1 MSWGIYTSAIYKVG
15 IYFLIKLYTRG
26 FYRGPVMTGTYRR
39 SVSTESA
46 GEDEESVGGE
56 ETIGNLGM
64 TTRTPRMS
72 LSGRPGGFFRGMGSQ
87 HHQLHHHHHQQ
98 HVSFDPEAPEPP
110 PPPPM
115 PQYHHHQTSNFL
127 EKPDV
132 DKKVKRHSIHGM
144 MEEENVVRPHQEMES
159 LSLAEKKYL
168 LAVERGDVASVRR
181 MLTRAQHDQWIK
193 INCVDPLGR
202 SALLM
207 AIDNENLE
215 MVELLIEY
223 KVDTKDALLHAIS
236 EEFVEAV
243 EVLLEHEETLHRKG
257 DPHSWE
263 ALHPDTATF
272 TPDITP
278 LILSAHRDNYEI
290 IKILLDR
297 GSVLP
302 MPHDVRCGCDECVT
316 SRMEDSLRHSR
327 SRINAYRA
335 LASPSLIALSS
346 KDPILT
352 AFELSWELRRL
363 SFLEHEFKCEYQE
376 LRRQCQDFATALLD
390 HTRSS
395 HELEVLLNH
404 DPTGPAFEHG
414 ERMHLNRLKLAIKLR
429 QKKFVAHPNVQQLLA
444 SIWYEGLPGFRRKN
458 MVLQVLEIVRI
469 GILFPFFSVAYIIA
483 PHSTFGQTMRKPF
496 IKFICHS
503 ASYFTFLFMLILA
516 SQRIES
522 GLGLWSSDDYS
533 EQEPEKIPPTK
544 RGAAPSLV
552 EWFILAWVSGLIWSE
567 VKQLWDVG
575 LEEYVND
582 MWNVIDFVTNSLY
595 VATVALRVVA
605 YYRVQKEN
613 EGQLG
618 EVIELQREQW
628 DTWDPMLISEGLFSA
643 ANIFSS
649 LKLVYIFSVN
659 PHLGPLQVSLSRMV
673 MDIMKFFF
681 LYVLVLFA
689 FSCGLNQLLWYY
701 ADMEKKRCP
710 TANYP
715 YSNNNTT
722 TDSNAC
728 IVWRR
733 FANLFETIQTLFWAV
748 FGLIDLESF
757 ELDGIKVFTRFWG
770 MLMFG
775 TYSVINIVVL
785 LNLLI
790 AMMNHSYQ
798 LISERADVEWKF
810 ARSKLWISYFE
821 EGGTVPP
828 PFNII
833 PTPKSMWYI
842 GQWIYRKFCGH
853 SRAAKKEH
861 MRTIR
866 RKAKQASERDLRY
879 QSIMRNLV
887 RRYVTVEQRKTEGEG
902 VTEDDV
908 NEIKQDISAFRCE
921 LIEILKKS
929 GMNTSTSSGTGTGA
943 GGKKNRQ
950 KERRLMKGFN
960 IAPQP
965 PSGSGTLAPVAEFIA
980 SLQQTPDESEN
991 QELFGSTLSSIFGP
1005 TTTPRKNPHHIS
1017 TNSVPGLTTSNRQN
1031 RCTRNG
1037 SRKRRWGTL
1046 IEAAKARS
1054 RLIAGRSR
1062 SEDSMYPPASEDG
1075 GFRSEGS
1082 SDSKS
1087 SLDGGPQL
1095 PSAHEHS
1102 QTASQQSTN
1111 GRSEN
1116 HHVFS
1121 HGLGPALAALRKK
1134 RKKFSASRA
1143 STPAITSEN
1152 PSTVDSLSTLPVRN
1166 SSASSAIGKTTSKNQ
1181 LHRASSVP
1189 ARSPDLSAHNLSRRH
1204 DSTQSQQPSL
1214 DTIEIVSVSERL
1226 ENDDVRI
1233 DVEPM
1238 SPSTTEESFVGHPTT
1253 SRDAVP
1259 VQSLTTSV
1267 KRNGSAT
1274 QLQRLPGIE
1283 TIRDVTSGWL

>member
-1 MSWGIYTSAIYKVG
+1 
-15 IYFLIKLYTRG
+15 
-26 FYRGPVMTGTYRR
+26 MTGTYRR
-39 SVSTESA
+39 SVSTEST
-46 GEDEESVGGE
+46 GEDEDNVRGVETPNEGIGNEVEYHYQMTMSGSSRGYSTVGGYPH
-56 ETIGNLGM
+56 GVD
-64 TTRTPRMS
+64 
-72 LSGRPGGFFRGMGSQ
+72 Q
-87 HHQLHHHHHQQ
+87 HLN
-98 HVSFDPEAPEPP
+98 FDPEDPP
-110 PPPPM
+110 PAPPSL
-115 PQYHHHQTSNFL
+115 QTQSSVHQTMHFL
-127 EKPDV
+127 DKPEI

-144 MEEENVVRPHQEMES
+144 MEEENVIRPHQEMGS
-159 LSLAEKKYL
+159 LSLDEKKFL

-181 MLTRAQHDQWIK
+181 MLQRAQETDYINV
-193 INCVDPLGR
+193 NCVDPLGR
-202 SALLM
+202 TALLM

-243 EVLLEHEETLHRKG
+243 EVLLEHEETIPRPSG
-257 DPHSWE
+257 APHSWE
-263 ALHPDTATF
+263 ALPADTATF

-297 GSVLP
+297 GSTLP
-302 MPHDVRCGCDECVT
+302 MPHDVRCGCDECVQ
-316 SRMEDSLRHSR
+316 SRIDDSLRHSR

-376 LRRQCQDFATALLD
+376 LRKQCQDFATALLD

-395 HELEVLLNH
+395 RELEILLNH
-404 DPTGPAFEHG
+404 DAKGPTYEHG
-414 ERMHLNRLKLAIKLR
+414 ERMHLSRLKLAIKLR

-458 MVLQVLEIVRI
+458 MFLQAVQIVRI
-469 GILFPFFSVAYIIA
+469 GMFFPLYSVAYIIA
-483 PHSTFGQTMRKPF
+483 PHSTIGLTMRKPF

-522 GLGLWSSDDYS
+522 VIGNWMGNVFPS
-533 EQEPEKIPPTK
+533 EEHDPTPTK
-544 RGAAPSLV
+544 RGAAPTIV
-552 EWFILAWVSGLIWSE
+552 EWLILAWVSGLIWSE

-613 EGQLG
+613 EGREAG
-618 EVIELQREQW
+618 SIIELQREDW

-701 ADMEKKRCP
+701 ADLEKKKCP
-710 TANYP
+710 TASAYP
-715 YSNNNTT
+715 QNANVTNM
-722 TDSNAC
+722 DPNAC

-748 FGLIDLESF
+748 FGLVDLESF
-757 ELDGIKVFTRFWG
+757 ELDGIKIFTRFWG

-798 LISERADVEWKF
+798 LISERADIEWKF

-833 PTPKSMWYI
+833 PTPKSAGYVLM
-842 GQWIYRKFCGH
+842 WIYRKVCGH

-866 RKAKQASERDLRY
+866 RKQKQASERDFRY
-879 QSIMRNLV
+879 QQIMRNLV
-887 RRYVTVEQRKTEGEG
+887 RRYVTVEQRRTEGEG

-921 LIEILKKS
+921 LIEILKNS
-929 GMNTSTSSGTGTGA
+929 GMNTSTASGATGA

-965 PSGSGTLAPVAEFIA
+965 SGSGQLPPVAEFTA
-980 SLQQTPDESEN
+980 SLEHSHDEQSH
-991 QELFGSTLSSIFGP
+991 ELFGSTLSGIFGSSIAP
-1005 TTTPRKNPHHIS
+1005 KRHHHIS
-1017 TNSVPGLTTSNRQN
+1017 TNSVPGLATG
-1031 RCTRNG
+1031 TRNNRE
-1037 SRKRRWGTL
+1037 SRSDSKKRRWGTI
-1046 IEAAKARS
+1046 IEAAKAGRVS
-1054 RLIAGRSR
+1054 RLIGRSR
-1062 SEDSMYPPASEDG
+1062 SEDSVYSPGSDEG
-1075 GFRSEGS
+1075 GSRSEGS

-1087 SLDGGPQL
+1087 SLDA
-1095 PSAHEHS
+1095 PSQDSHPHHPHHMHHS
-1102 QTASQQSTN
+1102 SQQQES
-1111 GRSEN
+1111 
-1116 HHVFS
+1116 HHVFG
-1121 HGLGPALAALRKK
+1121 HGLGPAFAALKKK
-1134 RKKFSASRA
+1134 RKKFSTSRSSTPSVSSTTTPVESVVQPIASVLASRI
-1143 STPAITSEN
+1143 SR
-1152 PSTVDSLSTLPVRN
+1152 L
-1166 SSASSAIGKTTSKNQ
+1166 Q
-1181 LHRASSVP
+1181 LQRASSVP
-1189 ARSPDLSAHNLSRRH
+1189 TRSPDLAMQSIPTRSHEV
-1204 DSTQSQQPSL
+1204 TQSQQPSL
-1214 DTIEIVSVSERL
+1214 DTAESFNPNDQGMSVSAIPL
-1226 ENDDVRI
+1226 T
-1233 DVEPM
+1233 
-1238 SPSTTEESFVGHPTT
+1238 PSTTEESVVT
-1253 SRDAVP
+1253 SGNL
-1259 VQSLTTSV
+1259 SSTGLN
-1267 KRNGSAT
+1267 KKNGSAT
-1274 QLQRLPGIE
+1274 QLQRILPGIDPIAGHD
-1283 TIRDVTSGWL
+1283 TTSGWL

>member
-1 MSWGIYTSAIYKVG
+1 MGTNA
-15 IYFLIKLYTRG
+15 TRAWN
-26 FYRGPVMTGTYRR
+26 
-39 SVSTESA
+39 SSA
-46 GEDEESVGGE
+46 G
-56 ETIGNLGM
+56 
-64 TTRTPRMS
+64 
-72 LSGRPGGFFRGMGSQ
+72 GGFLRGAG
-87 HHQLHHHHHQQ
+87 HR
-98 HVSFDPEAPEPP
+98 VTFDPEAPPP
-110 PPPPM
+110 PPESA
-115 PQYHHHQTSNFL
+115 QQQTMNL
-127 EKPDV
+127 LDKPKD
-132 DKKVKRHSIHGM
+132 DYKVKRHSIHGM
-144 MEEENVVRPHQEMES
+144 NEEENVVRPHQEMAS
-159 LSLAEKKYL
+159 LSCHEKKYL

-181 MLTRAQHDQWIK
+181 MLQGAQK
-193 INCVDPLGR
+193 TEMNINCVDPLGR

-215 MVELLIEY
+215 MLELLLEH

-236 EEFVEAV
+236 EQFVEAV
-243 EVLLEHEETLHRKG
+243 EVLLEHEETLHRNG
-257 DPHSWE
+257 ERHSWE
-263 ALHPDTATF
+263 AVPPDTATF

-297 GSVLP
+297 GSTLP

-316 SRMEDSLRHSR
+316 SRKDDSLKHSR

-395 HELEVLLNH
+395 KELEILLNH

-414 ERMHLNRLKLAIKLR
+414 ERMHLNRLKLAIKFR

-458 MVLQVLEIVRI
+458 MVLQAVDIVRI
-469 GILFPFFSVAYIIA
+469 GILFPFYSAAYIIA
-483 PHSTFGQTMRKPF
+483 PHSVVGQTMRKPF

-522 GLGLWSSDDYS
+522 FISSWMGQDV
-533 EQEPEKIPPTK
+533 PETLPTK
-544 RGAAPSLV
+544 RGAAPTIV

-605 YYRVQKEN
+605 YYRVQKET
-613 EGQLG
+613 EGQAAG
-618 EVIELQREQW
+618 TVTELQREQW

-710 TANYP
+710 TATP
-715 YSNNNTT
+715 FTPNTNMT

-733 FANLFETIQTLFWAV
+733 FANLFETSQTLFWAV
-748 FGLIDLESF
+748 FGLVDLESF
-757 ELDGIKVFTRFWG
+757 ELDGIKPFTRFWG

-833 PTPKSMWYI
+833 PTPKSVWYI
-842 GQWIYRKFCGH
+842 GQWMYRKLCGH

-866 RKAKQASERDLRY
+866 ASERDFRY

-887 RRYVTVEQRKTEGEG
+887 RRYVTVEQRKAESEG

-908 NEIKQDISAFRCE
+908 NEIKQDISAFRYE
-921 LIEILKKS
+921 LIEILKNS
-929 GMNTSTSSGTGTGA
+929 GMNTSTASGAGTGA

-960 IAPQP
+960 IGPQP
-965 PSGSGTLAPVAEFIA
+965 GGSGSLPPVDEFVA
-980 SLQQTPDESEN
+980 SQQQVQQEN
-991 QELFGSTLSSIFGP
+991 GQDLFGSTQSGIYGP
-1005 TTTPRKNPHHIS
+1005 GTTPKKSPHSTS
-1017 TNSVPGLTTSNRQN
+1017 TNSVPGLPCQRGI
-1031 RCTRNG
+1031 RNG
-1037 SRKRRWGTL
+1037 SRKKGWGNI
-1046 IEAAKARS
+1046 IESARS
-1054 RLIAGRSR
+1054 SKVSRIINRSR
-1062 SEDSMYPPASEDG
+1062 SEDSVYSRGSEDAG
-1075 GFRSEGS
+1075 SRSEGS
-1082 SDSKS
+1082 TDSKS
-1087 SLDGGPQL
+1087 SLEAGG
-1095 PSAHEHS
+1095 HEVQPHHS
-1102 QTASQQSTN
+1102 HQSQQT
-1111 GRSEN
+1111 
-1116 HHVFS
+1116 HHYDARHMLA
-1121 HGLGPALAALRKK
+1121 HGLDALATLRKNPVQTI
-1134 RKKFSASRA
+1134 A
-1143 STPAITSEN
+1143 STF
-1152 PSTVDSLSTLPVRN
+1152 V
-1166 SSASSAIGKTTSKNQ
+1166 SKVSKRQ
-1181 LHRASSVP
+1181 PLYRASSVP
-1189 ARSPDLSAHNLSRRH
+1189 TRGPELNQQTLPPRRH
-1204 DSTQSQQPSL
+1204 EATQSQQPSL
-1214 DTIEIVSVSERL
+1214 DNPDGASISEQPAVVTAAPL
-1226 ENDDVRI
+1226 T
-1233 DVEPM
+1233 
-1238 SPSTTEESFVGHPTT
+1238 PSTTEESVVASG
-1253 SRDAVP
+1253 
-1259 VQSLTTSV
+1259 SLSV
-1267 KRNGSAT
+1267 TLKRNGSAT

-1283 TIRDVTSGWL
+1283 PISGHDKTDRWL

>member
-1 MSWGIYTSAIYKVG
+1 
-15 IYFLIKLYTRG
+15 
-26 FYRGPVMTGTYRR
+26 MTGTYRR

-46 GEDEESVGGE
+46 YEDEEQFARGGTTPGEGVVDE
-56 ETIGNLGM
+56 EDGCQGEGSMNSFPLRM
-64 TTRTPRMS
+64 AADTTR
-72 LSGRPGGFFRGMGSQ
+72 GRITGVAGGFLRGAG
-87 HHQLHHHHHQQ
+87 Q
-98 HVSFDPEAPEPP
+98 HVNYDPEAPPP
-110 PPPPM
+110 PPYVA
-115 PQYHHHQTSNFL
+115 QQTTCLL
-127 EKPDV
+127 ERPEI

-144 MEEENVVRPHQEMES
+144 MEEENVVRPHQEMAT
-159 LSLAEKKYL
+159 LSLQEKKYL

-181 MLTRAQHDQWIK
+181 MLQKADDTVVN

-215 MVELLIEY
+215 MVELLIEH

-243 EVLLEHEETLHRKG
+243 EVLLEHEETLHRNG
-257 DPHSWE
+257 EPHSWE
-263 ALHPDTATF
+263 ALPPDTATF

-297 GSVLP
+297 GSTLP

-363 SFLEHEFKCEYQE
+363 SFLEHEFKTEYQE

-395 HELEVLLNH
+395 YELEVLLNH

-458 MVLQVLEIVRI
+458 MFLQALEIVRI
-469 GILFPFFSVAYIIA
+469 GVLFPFFSVAYIIA
-483 PHSTFGQTMRKPF
+483 PHSMVGQTMRKPF
-496 IKFICHS
+496 IKFICNS

-516 SQRIES
+516 SQRIENVIDNWM
-522 GLGLWSSDDYS
+522 GHDIVES
-533 EQEPEKIPPTK
+533 EPARTK
-544 RGAAPSLV
+544 RGAAPTVV
-552 EWFILAWVSGLIWSE
+552 EWIILAWVSGLIWSE

-582 MWNVIDFVTNSLY
+582 MWNVIDFITNSLY

-613 EGQLG
+613 EGKGPGQL
-618 EVIELQREQW
+618 IELQREEW

-673 MDIMKFFF
+673 VDIMKFFF

-710 TANYP
+710 TAMANSP
-715 YSNNNTT
+715 NANVT

-748 FGLIDLESF
+748 FGLVDLESF

-798 LISERADVEWKF
+798 LISERADIEWKF

-833 PTPKSMWYI
+833 PTPKSAWYI
-842 GQWIYRKFCGH
+842 IQWVYRKCCGH

-866 RKAKQASERDLRY
+866 RKVKQASERDFRY

-887 RRYVTVEQRKTEGEG
+887 RRYVTVEQRKAENEG

-908 NEIKQDISAFRCE
+908 NEIKQDISAFRFE
-921 LIEILKKS
+921 LIEILKNS
-929 GMNTSTSSGTGTGA
+929 GMNTSTAASSGTGA

-965 PSGSGTLAPVAEFIA
+965 GGSGTLPPVAEFIA
-980 SLQQTPDESEN
+980 SLQQVQHEN
-991 QELFGSTLSSIFGP
+991 SHQDLFGSTLSGIFGP
-1005 TTTPRKNPHHIS
+1005 GVKKSPHHTS
-1017 TNSVPGLTTSNRQN
+1017 TNSVPGLATGPQQIRGTRSN
-1031 RCTRNG
+1031 
-1037 SRKRRWGTL
+1037 SRKKRWGTL
-1046 IEAAKARS
+1046 IEAAKVGRVS
-1054 RLIAGRSR
+1054 RLIGRSR
-1062 SEDSMYPPASEDG
+1062 SEDSVYSPASEDG
-1075 GFRSEGS
+1075 GSRSEGS

-1087 SLDGGPQL
+1087 SL
-1095 PSAHEHS
+1095 EV
-1102 QTASQQSTN
+1102 ASHDVQSTQHP
-1111 GRSEN
+1111 
-1116 HHVFS
+1116 HHSHSHHAHHHEAHHMFS
-1121 HGLGPALAALRKK
+1121 HGLGPALAALRRK
-1134 RKKFSASRA
+1134 RKKFSTSRS
-1143 STPAITSEN
+1143 STPAMTSSTNTN
-1152 PSTVDSLSTLPVRN
+1152 PPD
-1166 SSASSAIGKTTSKNQ
+1166 SSAMRSVATVLASRVCSKKQ
-1181 LHRASSVP
+1181 LQRASSVP
-1189 ARSPDLSAHNLSRRH
+1189 TRGPEITPQSSITSRRH
-1204 DSTQSQQPSL
+1204 EVTQSQQPSF
-1214 DTIEIVSVSERL
+1214 DVIEIPSISEQQSVVSAVPL
-1226 ENDDVRI
+1226 T
-1233 DVEPM
+1233 
-1238 SPSTTEESFVGHPTT
+1238 PSTTEESVAANVST
-1253 SRDAVP
+1253 SKFTAR
-1259 VQSLTTSV
+1259 
-1267 KRNGSAT
+1267 RNGSAT
-1274 QLQRLPGIE
+1274 QLRLPGIE
-1283 TIRDVTSGWL
+1283 PISGHDVSTGWL

>member
-1 MSWGIYTSAIYKVG
+1 MGTKATRSWASG
-15 IYFLIKLYTRG
+15 
-26 FYRGPVMTGTYRR
+26 
-39 SVSTESA
+39 A
-46 GEDEESVGGE
+46 G
-56 ETIGNLGM
+56 
-64 TTRTPRMS
+64 
-72 LSGRPGGFFRGMGSQ
+72 GGFLRGVG
-87 HHQLHHHHHQQ
+87 HR
-98 HVSFDPEAPEPP
+98 VSFDPEAPPP
-110 PPPPM
+110 PP
-115 PQYHHHQTSNFL
+115 QTMQQTTNL
-127 EKPDV
+127 LDKPKD
-132 DKKVKRHSIHGM
+132 DYKVK
-144 MEEENVVRPHQEMES
+144 
-159 LSLAEKKYL
+159 
-168 LAVERGDVASVRR
+168 
-181 MLTRAQHDQWIK
+181 
-193 INCVDPLGR
+193 
-202 SALLM
+202 
-207 AIDNENLE
+207 
-215 MVELLIEY
+215 
-223 KVDTKDALLHAIS
+223 
-236 EEFVEAV
+236 
-243 EVLLEHEETLHRKG
+243 
-257 DPHSWE
+257 SWE
-263 ALHPDTATF
+263 AVPPDTATF

-297 GSVLP
+297 GSTLP

-316 SRMEDSLRHSR
+316 SRKDDSLKHSR

-395 HELEVLLNH
+395 KELEILLNH

-414 ERMHLNRLKLAIKLR
+414 ERMHLNRLKLAIKFR

-458 MVLQVLEIVRI
+458 MVLQALEILRI
-469 GILFPFFSVAYIIA
+469 GVFFPFFSVGYIIA
-483 PHSTFGQTMRKPF
+483 PHSVVGQTMRKPF

-516 SQRIES
+516 SQRIE
-522 GLGLWSSDDYS
+522 GLIGDWVGHNVP
-533 EQEPEKIPPTK
+533 QHEPAPTK
-544 RGAAPSLV
+544 RGAAPTII

-605 YYRVQKEN
+605 YYRVQKEM
-613 EGQLG
+613 ESQGPQI
-618 EVIELQREQW
+618 VFELQREQW

-701 ADMEKKRCP
+701 AVMEKKRCP
-710 TANYP
+710 TAMSHSPNA
-715 YSNNNTT
+715 NVT

-733 FANLFETIQTLFWAV
+733 FANLFETAQTLFWAV

-757 ELDGIKVFTRFWG
+757 ELDGIKSFTRFWG

-833 PTPKSMWYI
+833 PTPKSIWYM
-842 GQWIYRKFCGH
+842 GQWLYRKLCGH

-866 RKAKQASERDLRY
+866 RKVKQASERDIRY

-887 RRYVTVEQRKTEGEG
+887 RRYVTVEQRKAESEG

-921 LIEILKKS
+921 LIEILKNS
-929 GMNTSTSSGTGTGA
+929 GMNTSTASGAGTGGSLKELSIGA

-960 IAPQP
+960 IGPQ
-965 PSGSGTLAPVAEFIA
+965 PSGSGSLPPVDEFIA
-980 SLQQTPDESEN
+980 SLQEAQNEN
-991 QELFGSTLSSIFGP
+991 SHDVFGSTLSGIFASG
-1005 TTTPRKNPHHIS
+1005 TTPKRSSHHTS
-1017 TNSVPGLTTSNRQN
+1017 TNSVPGLGTRRQG
-1031 RCTRNG
+1031 RGIRG
-1037 SRKRRWGTL
+1037 SSSKKRWENI
-1046 IEAAKARS
+1046 IEAAKAGRVS
-1054 RLIAGRSR
+1054 RLIGRSR
-1062 SEDSMYPPASEDG
+1062 SEDSVYSPTFEDG
-1075 GFRSEGS
+1075 GSRSEGS
-1082 SDSKS
+1082 TDSKS
-1087 SLDGGPQL
+1087 SLETPG
-1095 PSAHEHS
+1095 HEIQPHHS
-1102 QTASQQSTN
+1102 HHSHHHEA
-1111 GRSEN
+1111 
-1116 HHVFS
+1116 HHVFA
-1121 HGLGPALAALRKK
+1121 HGLGALAALRKK
-1134 RKKFSASRA
+1134 RKKFSASRS
-1143 STPAITSEN
+1143 STPATRSTNGSN
-1152 PSTVDSLSTLPVRN
+1152 PLNPIA
-1166 SSASSAIGKTTSKNQ
+1166 SAFISRVSRKQ
-1181 LHRASSVP
+1181 PLHRASSVP
-1189 ARSPDLSAHNLSRRH
+1189 ARGPELGQQPIPPRRH
-1204 DSTQSQQPSL
+1204 EGTQSQQPSI
-1214 DTIEIVSVSERL
+1214 DTPEGASVNEQPAVVTAVPL
-1226 ENDDVRI
+1226 T
-1233 DVEPM
+1233 
-1238 SPSTTEESFVGHPTT
+1238 PSTTEESMIASG
-1253 SRDAVP
+1253 SI
-1259 VQSLTTSV
+1259 SV
-1267 KRNGSAT
+1267 TMKRNGSAT
-1274 QLQRLPGIE
+1274 QLQRLQGIE
-1283 TIRDVTSGWL
+1283 LISGHDVSGGWL

>member
-1 MSWGIYTSAIYKVG
+1 MAALDTA
-15 IYFLIKLYTRG
+15 RG
-26 FYRGPVMTGTYRR
+26 RITT
-39 SVSTESA
+39 
-46 GEDEESVGGE
+46 VGGF
-56 ETIGNLGM
+56 L
-64 TTRTPRMS
+64 
-72 LSGRPGGFFRGMGSQ
+72 RGAG
-87 HHQLHHHHHQQ
+87 Q
-98 HVSFDPEAPEPP
+98 HVNFDPEAPPP
-110 PPPPM
+110 PLHVA
-115 PQYHHHQTSNFL
+115 QQQTTCLL
-127 EKPDV
+127 ERPEV

-144 MEEENVVRPHQEMES
+144 MEEENVVRPHQEMAS
-159 LSLAEKKYL
+159 LSLQEKKYL

-181 MLTRAQHDQWIK
+181 RVEIYGYEIYILMLQKAQEADIN

-215 MVELLIEY
+215 MVELLIEH

-243 EVLLEHEETLHRKG
+243 EVLLEHEETLHRNG
-257 DPHSWE
+257 EPHSWE
-263 ALHPDTATF
+263 ALPAETATF

-297 GSVLP
+297 GSTLP

-395 HELEVLLNH
+395 YELEVLLNH

-458 MVLQVLEIVRI
+458 MFLQALEIVRI

-483 PHSTFGQTMRKPF
+483 PHSVVGQTMRKPF

-522 GLGLWSSDDYS
+522 VIGNWMGHDVV
-533 EQEPEKIPPTK
+533 EREPAPTK
-544 RGAAPSLV
+544 RGAAPTIV

-613 EGQLG
+613 EGQLPG
-618 EVIELQREQW
+618 SVIELQREQW

-710 TANYP
+710 TAMA
-715 YSNNNTT
+715 YSSNANVT
-722 TDSNAC
+722 TDTNAC

-733 FANLFETIQTLFWAV
+733 FANLFETTQTLFWAV
-748 FGLIDLESF
+748 FGLVDLESF

-833 PTPKSMWYI
+833 PTPKSAWYV
-842 GQWIYRKFCGH
+842 GQWLYRKLCGH

-866 RKAKQASERDLRY
+866 RKVKQASERDFRY

-887 RRYVTVEQRKTEGEG
+887 RRYVTVEQRKAEGEG

-921 LIEILKKS
+921 LIEILKNS
-929 GMNTSTSSGTGTGA
+929 GMNTSTAASSGTGA

-960 IAPQP
+960 IGPQP
-965 PSGSGTLAPVAEFIA
+965 GGSGTLPPVAEFIA
-980 SLQQTPDESEN
+980 SLQQVQQEN
-991 QELFGSTLSSIFGP
+991 SHHELFGSTLSGIFGP
-1005 TTTPRKNPHHIS
+1005 GATPKKSPHHTS
-1017 TNSVPGLTTSNRQN
+1017 TNSVPGLATGPRQS
-1031 RCTRNG
+1031 RGTRG
-1037 SRKRRWGTL
+1037 SSRKKRWGTL
-1046 IEAAKARS
+1046 IEAAKAGRVS
-1054 RLIAGRSR
+1054 RLIGRSR
-1062 SEDSMYPPASEDG
+1062 SEDSVYSPASEDG
-1075 GFRSEGS
+1075 GSRSEGS

-1087 SLDGGPQL
+1087 SLETPTTSHDVQTQHPHH
-1095 PSAHEHS
+1095 AH
-1102 QTASQQSTN
+1102 
-1111 GRSEN
+1111 
-1116 HHVFS
+1116 HHEAHHMFA

-1134 RKKFSASRA
+1134 RKKFSVSRS
-1143 STPAITSEN
+1143 STPAMTSSTNTN
-1152 PSTVDSLSTLPVRN
+1152 PAE
-1166 SSASSAIGKTTSKNQ
+1166 ASSGAILPIAGALVSRVSKKQ
-1181 LHRASSVP
+1181 LQRASSVP
-1189 ARSPDLSAHNLSRRH
+1189 TRAADLALQSITPRRH
-1204 DSTQSQQPSL
+1204 EVTQSQQPSL
-1214 DTIEIVSVSERL
+1214 DVVEIASISEQQGVVSMAPL
-1226 ENDDVRI
+1226 T
-1233 DVEPM
+1233 
-1238 SPSTTEESFVGHPTT
+1238 PSTTEESVVASGLT
-1253 SRDAVP
+1253 SI
-1259 VQSLTTSV
+1259 TV

-1283 TIRDVTSGWL
+1283 PISGHDVSAGWL

>member
-1 MSWGIYTSAIYKVG
+1 
-15 IYFLIKLYTRG
+15 
-26 FYRGPVMTGTYRR
+26 MTGIYRR

-46 GEDEESVGGE
+46 GEDEDSFSRDSRTHPYQHGSGGSS
-56 ETIGNLGM
+56 IGGGGGGGGGGM
-64 TTRTPRMS
+64 IFPLRMAAAMRAR
-72 LSGRPGGFFRGMGSQ
+72 SGTGLVRGGG
-87 HHQLHHHHHQQ
+87 Q
-98 HVSFDPEAPEPP
+98 HVNFDPEAPPP
-110 PPPPM
+110 PL
-115 PQYHHHQTSNFL
+115 QSQTTSLQTTCLL
-127 EKPDV
+127 EKPEI

-144 MEEENVVRPHQEMES
+144 MEEENVVRPHQEMAS
-159 LSLAEKKYL
+159 LSLDEKKYL

-181 MLTRAQHDQWIK
+181 MLQRAQETEYIN

-215 MVELLIEY
+215 MVELLIEH

-243 EVLLEHEETLHRKG
+243 EVLLEHEETFHRNG
-257 DPHSWE
+257 EPHVSSSVSSACRLPVRSPSWE
-263 ALHPDTATF
+263 ALPPDTATF

-297 GSVLP
+297 GSTLP

-395 HELEVLLNH
+395 YELEVLLNH

-458 MVLQVLEIVRI
+458 MVLQALEIVRI
-469 GILFPFFSVAYIIA
+469 GILFPFLSVAYIIA
-483 PHSTFGQTMRKPF
+483 PHSVMGQTMRKPF

-522 GLGLWSSDDYS
+522 VIGNWMGHDIP
-533 EQEPEKIPPTK
+533 EHEPAPTK
-544 RGAAPSLV
+544 RGAAPTIV

-613 EGQLG
+613 EGQDP
-618 EVIELQREQW
+618 ESVVELQREQW

-710 TANYP
+710 SAMPYPPNANI
-715 YSNNNTT
+715 T

-728 IVWRR
+728 VVWRR
-733 FANLFETIQTLFWAV
+733 FANLFETTQTLFWAV
-748 FGLIDLESF
+748 FGLVDLESF

-833 PTPKSMWYI
+833 PTPKSAWYV
-842 GQWIYRKFCGH
+842 GQWVYRKLCGH

-866 RKAKQASERDLRY
+866 RKVKQASERDFRY

-921 LIEILKKS
+921 LIEILKNS
-929 GMNTSTSSGTGTGA
+929 GMNTSTAAGTGTGA

-965 PSGSGTLAPVAEFIA
+965 GGSGTLPPVAEFIA
-980 SLQQTPDESEN
+980 SLQQVHHEN
-991 QELFGSTLSSIFGP
+991 QHHDLFGSTLSGIFGP
-1005 TTTPRKNPHHIS
+1005 GATPKKSPHHTS
-1017 TNSVPGLTTSNRQN
+1017 TNSVPGLGTGPRQI
-1031 RCTRNG
+1031 RGARG
-1037 SRKRRWGTL
+1037 SSRKKRWGTL
-1046 IEAAKARS
+1046 IEAAKAGRVS
-1054 RLIAGRSR
+1054 RLIGRSR
-1062 SEDSMYPPASEDG
+1062 SEDSVYSPGSEDG
-1075 GFRSEGS
+1075 GSRSEGS

-1087 SLDGGPQL
+1087 SLEAP
-1095 PSAHEHS
+1095 AHEAH
-1102 QTASQQSTN
+1102 Q
-1111 GRSEN
+1111 
-1116 HHVFS
+1116 HHPTHHPHNPHHYEAHHMFA

-1143 STPAITSEN
+1143 STPVMVSHVN
-1152 PSTVDSLSTLPVRN
+1152 PVESVMHPIAAAF
-1166 SSASSAIGKTTSKNQ
+1166 ASRVSRKQ
-1181 LHRASSVP
+1181 LQRASSVP
-1189 ARSPDLSAHNLSRRH
+1189 TRGPDLTPQTIPPRRH
-1204 DSTQSQQPSL
+1204 EVTQSQQPSL
-1214 DTIEIVSVSERL
+1214 DAVEVVNANEQQDIV
-1226 ENDDVRI
+1226 
-1233 DVEPM
+1233 M
-1238 SPSTTEESFVGHPTT
+1238 SAAPLTPSTTEESVIASGGMTGT
-1253 SRDAVP
+1253 I
-1259 VQSLTTSV
+1259 

-1283 TIRDVTSGWL
+1283 PISGHDVSAGWL

>member
-1 MSWGIYTSAIYKVG
+1 M
-15 IYFLIKLYTRG
+15 KLPTLVNPFHRHLSTWLQNANR
-26 FYRGPVMTGTYRR
+26 F
-39 SVSTESA
+39 STEGNHDKNIPEIESVY
-46 GEDEESVGGE
+46 EDEEEVARGAGSPGE
-56 ETIGNLGM
+56 TGIDEEIDTAGEGSADFSLRMGTNA
-64 TTRTPRMS
+64 TRPWD
-72 LSGRPGGFFRGMGSQ
+72 SGAGGGFLRGVG
-87 HHQLHHHHHQQ
+87 HR
-98 HVSFDPEAPEPP
+98 VSFDPEAPPLPP
-110 PPPPM
+110 LAT
-115 PQYHHHQTSNFL
+115 HQQTTCLL
-127 EKPDV
+127 EKPEV

-144 MEEENVVRPHQEMES
+144 TDEENVVRPHQEMIS
-159 LSLAEKKYL
+159 LSHLEKKYL

-181 MLTRAQHDQWIK
+181 MLQSAPDTGIN

-215 MVELLIEY
+215 MVELLIEH

-243 EVLLEHEETLHRKG
+243 EVLLEHEESLHRNG
-257 DPHSWE
+257 EPHSWE
-263 ALHPDTATF
+263 ARPSDTATF

-297 GSVLP
+297 GSALP
-302 MPHDVRCGCDECVT
+302 EPHDVRCGCDECVR
-316 SRMEDSLRHSR
+316 SRMKDSLRHSR
-327 SRINAYRA
+327 SRINSYRA

-352 AFELSWELRRL
+352 AFQLSWELRRL

-395 HELEVLLNH
+395 YELEVLLNH

-414 ERMHLNRLKLAIKLR
+414 ERMHLNRLKLAIKFR

-458 MVLQVLEIVRI
+458 MFLQALEIVRI
-469 GILFPFFSVAYIIA
+469 GVLFPFFSVAYIIA
-483 PHSTFGQTMRKPF
+483 PHSVVGQTMRKPF

-522 GLGLWSSDDYS
+522 VIGNWMGHDMV
-533 EQEPEKIPPTK
+533 EQEQTPTK
-544 RGAAPSLV
+544 RGAAPTIV

-575 LEEYVND
+575 LREYVND

-605 YYRVQKEN
+605 YYRVQKEMEN
-613 EGQLG
+613 QAPGS
-618 EVIELQREQW
+618 VVELQREQW

-710 TANYP
+710 SAMA
-715 YSNNNTT
+715 YSSNASVT

-728 IVWRR
+728 VVWRR
-733 FANLFETIQTLFWAV
+733 FANLFETAQTLFWAV
-748 FGLIDLESF
+748 FGLVDLESF
-757 ELDGIKVFTRFWG
+757 ELDGIKAFTRFWG

-833 PTPKSMWYI
+833 PTPKSVWYI
-842 GQWIYRKFCGH
+842 GQWLYRKLCSH
-853 SRAAKKEH
+853 SKAAKKEH

-866 RKAKQASERDLRY
+866 RKVKQASERDFRY

-887 RRYVTVEQRKTEGEG
+887 RRYVTVEQRKAESKG

-921 LIEILKKS
+921 LIEILKNS
-929 GMNTSTSSGTGTGA
+929 GMNTSTASGTGTDGTLKELSIGA

-965 PSGSGTLAPVAEFIA
+965 GGSGTLPPVDE
-980 SLQQTPDESEN
+980 SMQQLQQEN
-991 QELFGSTLSSIFGP
+991 DELFGSTLSSIFGP
-1005 TTTPRKNPHHIS
+1005 GTTPKKSPHHTS
-1017 TNSVPGLTTSNRQN
+1017 TNSVPGLGACRQG
-1031 RCTRNG
+1031 RGIRG
-1037 SRKRRWGTL
+1037 SSKKKRL
-1046 IEAAKARS
+1046 EYFIEAARVS
-1054 RLIAGRSR
+1054 RMSKLIGRSR
-1062 SEDSMYPPASEDG
+1062 SEDSMYSPASEDG
-1075 GFRSEGS
+1075 GSRSEGS
-1082 SDSKS
+1082 TDSKS
-1087 SLDGGPQL
+1087 SLETPGQDIQPQHSHQSHHQEPHSRIHCISGFVAL
-1095 PSAHEHS
+1095 P
-1102 QTASQQSTN
+1102 
-1111 GRSEN
+1111 
-1116 HHVFS
+1116 
-1121 HGLGPALAALRKK
+1121 KK
-1134 RKKFSASRA
+1134 RKKFSASR
-1143 STPAITSEN
+1143 TSATGRSGN
-1152 PSTVDSLSTLPVRN
+1152 GMHPIAAALVAKV
-1166 SSASSAIGKTTSKNQ
+1166 KKQQ
-1181 LHRASSVP
+1181 LQRASSVP
-1189 ARSPDLSAHNLSRRH
+1189 ARGAEPEPILPRRH
-1204 DSTQSQQPSL
+1204 EGTQSQQPSI
-1214 DTIEIVSVSERL
+1214 DTPEGASASEQPVVTAVPL
-1226 ENDDVRI
+1226 T
-1233 DVEPM
+1233 
-1238 SPSTTEESFVGHPTT
+1238 PSTTEESVVASG
-1253 SRDAVP
+1253 
-1259 VQSLTTSV
+1259 SLSV
-1267 KRNGSAT
+1267 IMKRNGSAT
-1274 QLQRLPGIE
+1274 QLQRLEGIE
-1283 TIRDVTSGWL
+1283 PISGHDVSGGWL